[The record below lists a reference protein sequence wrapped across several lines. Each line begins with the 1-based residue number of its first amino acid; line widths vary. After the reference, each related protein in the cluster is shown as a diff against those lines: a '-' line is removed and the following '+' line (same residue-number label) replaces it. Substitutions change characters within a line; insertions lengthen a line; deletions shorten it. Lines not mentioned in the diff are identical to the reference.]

1 MCSARTQAVRN
12 GGTKTKKRRI
22 EEDGETDD
30 GIDAVEEPS
39 YIVSIERDLRM
50 DQQEWKATYFR
61 DPPLEQVEK
70 IPEFVSASKRSDA
83 HGCIKVLRVAFEHY
97 KEAGAY
103 SSVVDQLQRDMH
115 WVQRVEAQLGRSLGV
130 RYHPTHLFV
139 GQWSYDLDQV
149 VSRLEGACEQDG
161 VDLDYMRNDVYV
173 VGGRRQEPRFKY
185 GDFNVWKVLDDPV
198 EASLQRRLDEAMA
211 CAYLAIAAVRDEL
224 RAMALAISSVAQLE
238 DCNQQ
243 RAAMGW
249 ARVKFSFEPYTAEHT
264 GGGGSK

>member
-161 VDLDYMRNDVYV
+161 VDLDYMRNDVVV
-173 VGGRRQEPRFKY
+173 VGGRRAFTSAIGSESNRRSRRHDGSSNRHETSGRGSDPGTNNDKQSGVLPPR
-185 GDFNVWKVLDDPV
+185 GGHPV
-198 EASLQRRLDEAMA
+198 GIPAEGA
-211 CAYLAIAAVRDEL
+211 
-224 RAMALAISSVAQLE
+224 
-238 DCNQQ
+238 
-243 RAAMGW
+243 G
-249 ARVKFSFEPYTAEHT
+249 FESTTCERQSPP
-264 GGGGSK
+264 

>member
-130 RYHPTHLFV
+130 RYHPRHHVATITNLDLLTPQGMSHLLAERRFTA
-139 GQWSYDLDQV
+139 GWSKDPHQCFL
-149 VSRLEGACEQDG
+149 GAGWWQCRHFE
-161 VDLDYMRNDVYV
+161 L
-173 VGGRRQEPRFKY
+173 QEKPNKE
-185 GDFNVWKVLDDPV
+185 VL
-198 EASLQRRLDEAMA
+198 
-211 CAYLAIAAVRDEL
+211 
-224 RAMALAISSVAQLE
+224 ISVI
-238 DCNQQ
+238 
-243 RAAMGW
+243 
-249 ARVKFSFEPYTAEHT
+249 
-264 GGGGSK
+264 SKRPSAFL